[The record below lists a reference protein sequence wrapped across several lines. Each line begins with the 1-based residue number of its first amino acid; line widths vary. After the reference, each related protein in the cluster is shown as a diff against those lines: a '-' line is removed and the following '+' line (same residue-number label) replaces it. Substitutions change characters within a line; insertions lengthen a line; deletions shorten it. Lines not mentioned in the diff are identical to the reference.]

1 MQNLSQQKS
10 FIFNKEKKA
19 FPEFKIV
26 MTTDATFHKT
36 LSQNFFVDKANF
48 VAQ

>member
-10 FIFNKEKKA
+10 FLFNKEKKL
-19 FPEFKIV
+19 FKIV